1 MNPRIHRNGLHA
13 FFSRQHALLMEA
25 RSRPIGDSVRA
36 RRTGRPHRHLAGG
49 LNAKPSRDRKRAVS
63 DEVRNPKERGGST
76 MPAARLISA
85 VSASRPRKPSPRRLV
100 PNPNPPAYRQFRQAP
115 GAGSLGPPPLPHPIN
130 FIAHRSL
137 TVAARFAVP
146 KPTRES
152 SPLGKKRRSER
163 PWARLED
170 TTTSPGSRE
179 RNFKCFWAKCRQS
192 LARRVRR

>member
-85 VSASRPRKPSPRRLV
+85 ISASRARGRPRRPV
-100 PNPNPPAYRQFRQAP
+100 PNPNRAHQPTIPSTP
-115 GAGSLGPPPLPHPIN
+115 GLVPWAH
-130 FIAHRSL
+130 HRSRTRSTSSHTASLWSRLGWGIANHSVTHADFGMPSRASHVGYPVDSGSPKMLYAGGMEDYPRNL
-137 TVAARFAVP
+137 TEFRGPFC
-146 KPTRES
+146 E
-152 SPLGKKRRSER
+152 
-163 PWARLED
+163 
-170 TTTSPGSRE
+170 
-179 RNFKCFWAKCRQS
+179 
-192 LARRVRR
+192 